1 MTAVQSLKRFWN
13 EQPGAKSL
21 CLCLT
26 GSVARNEATA
36 YSDSDILL
44 LVEEGHE
51 DQDEYARF
59 ARDLQSVIG
68 RSSVVFRSVDQLTD
82 LLTQD
87 MRSWLA
93 LTDSRFVAGSREL
106 YVRLWDA
113 LAKQCQDNYP
123 VIFDRLK
130 ILTLERHASYG
141 ASTSLLEPNVKN
153 SAGALRDVLAITY
166 LEVIHLLRN
175 AETAVAGISDWVA
188 LLSNASLLPERRK
201 AVMEARSFFLLVR
214 RKLHEVTGHLNDTL
228 KFELQPHVAIAT
240 TRNTSGKD
248 VALVEQFMRRYYQH
262 ARNVHLALELSF
274 YDHEAAPVNGLA
286 TEYHAVIHVPVHGFS
301 HGKEILNMFLLS
313 AKKGGR
319 PGSDVIRA
327 LTGEKRYDFSDA
339 ECGQLFDEILRGG
352 LRVGSTLRS
361 MHECGVLKMV
371 FPEFATVE
379 FFFQHNIYH
388 YFTLDEHIITMIEK
402 AEALGNDTSVFGD
415 VYRSQRDISILF
427 YAVLLHDIA
436 KPVDLVRHEI
446 EGAKMV
452 PGVLRRYGRED
463 VTAEV
468 AFLVRWHLA
477 MEQMAF
483 RRDIRDEAALMSFLE
498 LVQTQERLDLL
509 LLLTYADMAALNP
522 GVLTDWKKVMLLE
535 LYHAASARLRGGNVD
550 DGEVEKTSV
559 GDQIESTASESL
571 LRRAMED
578 VREGEPVRIF
588 VFPHQAYT
596 EIHVI
601 CLDRPLLLTQLS
613 AALLGADVNVIDATI
628 DTRNDIAVDIF
639 RVTDIVRNGCLDE
652 AGIARVRNTLR
663 HVCTAEV
670 TGEELFRQFRR
681 KWIRRIRRTVRDS
694 VKTDVVYLDTGDGNV
709 GDRTII
715 EVYAPDAFG
724 LLYIL
729 CREISSFGLNIVF
742 AKIATRVDGVVDSFY
757 VLEASGHPFT
767 DPLRREQL
775 RQSLL
780 RHITDVSHME

>member
-1 MTAVQSLKRFWN
+1 MTAVQNLKRFWN
-13 EQPGAKSL
+13 EQTDVKSL

-26 GSVARNEATA
+26 GSVARSEATA
-36 YSDSDILL
+36 CSDTDILL
-44 LVEEGHE
+44 LMEEGRE
-51 DQDEYARF
+51 DPEEYAHV

-68 RSSVVFRSVDQLTD
+68 RSSIVFRSVDQLAD
-82 LLTQD
+82 LLIQD

-113 LAKQCQDNYP
+113 LAKQCQHSYP
-123 VIFDRLK
+123 VIFEKLK
-130 ILTLERHASYG
+130 VLTLDRHALYG
-141 ASTSLLEPNVKN
+141 ASTSLLEPNVKS

-175 AETAVAGISDWVA
+175 ADTAVTGISDWAA
-188 LLSNASLLPERRK
+188 LISNASLLPERRK
-201 AVMEARSFFLLVR
+201 AVLEARSFFLLVR
-214 RKLHEVTGHLNDTL
+214 RNLHEVTGHLNDTL
-228 KFELQPHVAIAT
+228 KFELQPHVANAT
-240 TRNTSGKD
+240 TRDTSGKD
-248 VALVEQFMRRYYQH
+248 VAMVEQFMRRYYQH

-274 YDHEAAPVNGLA
+274 YDHEATPVHFPE
-286 TEYHAVIHVPVHGFS
+286 TEDHTVIHLPVHGFS
-301 HGKEILNMFLLS
+301 HGKEILNMFLMS
-313 AKKGGR
+313 AQNGGR

-327 LTGEKRYDFSDA
+327 LTGERRYDYSGTA
-339 ECGQLFDEILRGG
+339 CGQIFDEILRGD

-361 MHECGVLKMV
+361 MHEWGVLKMV

-415 VYRSQRDISILF
+415 VYRSLRDISVLF

-446 EGAKMV
+446 VGATMV
-452 PGVLRRYGRED
+452 PEILRRFGRED
-463 VTAEV
+463 AAGDV

-483 RRDIRDEAALMSFLE
+483 RRDIRDEAALMSFLD
-498 LVQTQERLDLL
+498 LVQTQERLDFL

-535 LYHAASARLRGGNVD
+535 LYHAASARLRGGSEE
-550 DGEVEKTSV
+550 DGEVEGVRV
-559 GDQIESTASESL
+559 GEQTEPTASESL

-588 VFPHQAYT
+588 VFQHQAYT

-639 RVTDIVRNGCLDE
+639 RVTDIVRNGCLDQ
-652 AGIARVRNTLR
+652 AGIMRARETLR

-670 TGEELFRQFRR
+670 TGEELFQQFRR

-694 VKTDVVYLDTGDGNV
+694 VKTDIAYLDTGDGKF

-780 RHITDVSHME
+780 RHIKDVSHME